1 MESNTVST
9 IWKDGMQTAAAWL
22 EETDIEISDE
32 DKALARRYLIK
43 RNAKDLIGMLG
54 L

>member
-1 MESNTVST
+1 MST
-9 IWKDGMQTAAAWL
+9 IWKDGMQTATEWL
-22 EETDIEISDE
+22 EGISIEISDE

-43 RNAKDLIGMLG
+43 RNAQDLIGMLG